1 MIFGSKTNEKIEMG
15 VGHNTTLIYT
25 NKLLKFKETF
35 IFPD

>member
-1 MIFGSKTNEKIEMG
+1 MILSKKTNEKIEMG

-25 NKLLKFKETF
+25 YKFLTFKETF